1 MMNKV
6 KNKRSIPAM
15 RWGKMC
21 IQNIPWNSTTNNS
34 PIVVKNTNVWTISK
48 YHDFL

>member
-1 MMNKV
+1 MVLDGYVMMNKV

-21 IQNIPWNSTTNNS
+21 IQNIPWNSTT
-34 PIVVKNTNVWTISK
+34 IVP
-48 YHDFL
+48 